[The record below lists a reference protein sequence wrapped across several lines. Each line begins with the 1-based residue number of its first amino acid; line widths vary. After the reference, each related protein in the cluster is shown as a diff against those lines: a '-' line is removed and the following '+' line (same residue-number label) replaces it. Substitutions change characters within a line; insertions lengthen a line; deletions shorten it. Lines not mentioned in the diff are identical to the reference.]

1 MSESAQDIL
10 LPDEASDVAKHDIR
24 ADGSRPSR
32 IGQDVCGNL
41 GVAQGAEGEG
51 AGGDEEG
58 RAVADLRVLGG
69 EEHDVADH
77 H

>member
-10 LPDEASDVAKHDIR
+10 LPYEASDVAKHDIR

-32 IGQDVCGNL
+32 IGQDVRGNL